1 MAASKEVLVAATKYD
16 YAAVLAEAVKLVD
29 PINKFF
35 EDVMVMD
42 EDVRVKNNRLALLA
56 AVKDITHAVGD
67 LSVIVQ

>member
-1 MAASKEVLVAATKYD
+1 MLLWQPARKCWLQQLSMTK
-16 YAAVLAEAVKLVD
+16 AVKLVD

>member
-1 MAASKEVLVAATKYD
+1 M
-16 YAAVLAEAVKLVD
+16 AEAVKLVD
-29 PINKFF
+29 PFNKFF